1 METESQARGTQLEG
15 TVLLPDGRQLPIT
28 VNVDWSKLERAG
40 IAHPDSLLLRAVEVF
55 GKAEKAHSWLDTVNS
70 QFNGLTPRAAAQ
82 TKEGK
87 EQVLGILFDL
97 EHGFPA

>member
-15 TVLLPDGRQLPIT
+15 TVLLPDGR
-28 VNVDWSKLERAG
+28 
-40 IAHPDSLLLRAVEVF
+40 LRAVEVF